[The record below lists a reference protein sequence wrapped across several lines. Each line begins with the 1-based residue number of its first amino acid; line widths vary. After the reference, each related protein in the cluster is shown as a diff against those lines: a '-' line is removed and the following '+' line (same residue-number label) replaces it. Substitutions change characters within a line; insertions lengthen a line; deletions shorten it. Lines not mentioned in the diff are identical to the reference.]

1 MSKLISLQNPIK
13 DDADGFTLI
22 EIIAVLFLIA
32 LIMGVAIPGVQS
44 QYRYYIR
51 TTSRELAATF
61 SYLYDTAILTQ
72 RTYRV
77 VYDLDENK
85 YWIESAAGETL
96 ISPTPEAEELKVG
109 IESEKNGEE
118 TAEPQFVRETG
129 KLARER
135 KLGKGVT
142 FRDVV
147 LKRFREPI
155 SAGITY
161 TYILPQG
168 YIEETWVHIEDKRNQ
183 IYTINVNSLTGHTN
197 IYPRLVQP
205 GENYR

>member
-1 MSKLISLQNPIK
+1 M
-13 DDADGFTLI
+13 
-22 EIIAVLFLIA
+22 LFLIA

-77 VYDLDENK
+77 AYDLDENK
-85 YWIESAAGETL
+85 YWIESAAGEML
-96 ISPTPEAEELKVG
+96 LAPTPEAEEKK
-109 IESEKNGEE
+109 IEAELEKKKGEE
-118 TAEPQFVRETG
+118 ETTGPQFIRETG
-129 KLARER
+129 KLAKER

-155 SAGITY
+155 NAGIAY

-183 IYTINVNSLTGHTN
+183 VYTIKVNSLTGRTN

-205 GENYR
+205 GENER